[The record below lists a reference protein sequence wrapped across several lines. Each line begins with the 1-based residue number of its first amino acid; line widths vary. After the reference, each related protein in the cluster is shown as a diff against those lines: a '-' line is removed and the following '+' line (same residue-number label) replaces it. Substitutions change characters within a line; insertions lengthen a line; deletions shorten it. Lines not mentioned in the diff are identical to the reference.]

1 MRHGHSAE
9 PTFCWREMALEMV
22 FCEERDEA
30 LSSMGREQVSSG
42 RETTA
47 RERMFSS
54 LNIAIDFHC
63 LPCVVCPKQQLMRSR
78 KPRVSAAKS

>member
-22 FCEERDEA
+22 FGEERDEA
-30 LSSMGREQVSSG
+30 LSSIGREQVSSG

-47 RERMFSS
+47 SERIVSS
-54 LNIAIDFHC
+54 LNIAIDFH
-63 LPCVVCPKQQLMRSR
+63 
-78 KPRVSAAKS
+78 